1 MSGISP
7 APREHGLRVV
17 RHDEIDQGGAQE
29 LVAQLIAALTH
40 APTGIA
46 TMAAQTLDLAP
57 GERWQADQQRSVE
70 SVISVIS
77 GEVVIHCGDGLEFS
91 TTAGPG
97 DLLIVS
103 AGVTYQLHA
112 PRKRCRI
119 YFLEGK

>member
-17 RHDEIDQGGAQE
+17 RHDEISQGGAQE
-29 LVAQLIAALTH
+29 LVAQLVAALTH
-40 APTGIA
+40 APTGIG
-46 TMAAQTLDLAP
+46 TMTAQTLDLAP
-57 GERWQADQQRSVE
+57 GASYQPDHQQAVE
-70 SVISVIS
+70 CVISVIS
-77 GEVVIHCGDGLEFS
+77 GEAVIHCGDGLEFS

-119 YFLEGK
+119 YFLDGK